1 MLGHRRLGR
10 GTCRQCTPP
19 CVTLPTNPAPSYDSV
34 RGYTNG
40 TLHFGDRDGFDTR
53 TDGTAK
59 KDERGSTLHFGDR
72 DGLKKDGTTRKDG
85 TAKKDERGS
94 TLHVGDRDGLRKD
107 GTAKKDERGSTLP
120 FGARDGLRTT
130 LHFGITDG
138 LIRKRKGTHL
148 RTSSDQRE
156 EKERVDQTSDPP
168 GPDNQPKR
176 PCGTP
181 WRTRPLTTVMSGTD
195 G

>member
-1 MLGHRRLGR
+1 MYS
-10 GTCRQCTPP
+10 TMCNAADEP
-19 CVTLPTNPAPSYDSV
+19 CPLYDSRV
-34 RGYTNG
+34 GYTNG
-40 TLHFGDRDGFDTR
+40 TLHFGDRDG
-53 TDGTAK
+53 
-59 KDERGSTLHFGDR
+59 L
-72 DGLKKDGTTRKDG
+72 RKDG

-94 TLHVGDRDGLRKD
+94 TLPFGARDGLRKD

-148 RTSSDQRE
+148 GTSSDQRE

-168 GPDNQPKR
+168 GPDNQPK
-176 PCGTP
+176 
-181 WRTRPLTTVMSGTD
+181 
-195 G
+195 

>member
-1 MLGHRRLGR
+1 M
-10 GTCRQCTPP
+10 CNAADEP
-19 CVTLPTNPAPSYDSV
+19 CPIYDSRV
-34 RGYTNG
+34 GYTNG
-40 TLHFGDRDGFDTR
+40 TLHFGDRDG
-53 TDGTAK
+53 TAK
-59 KDERGSTLHFGDR
+59 KDERGSTLPFGDR
-72 DGLKKDGTTRKDG
+72 DGLKMDGTIRKDG
-85 TAKKDERGS
+85 TER
-94 TLHVGDRDGLRKD
+94 
-107 GTAKKDERGSTLP
+107 STLP

-156 EKERVDQTSDPP
+156 GKERVDQTSDPP

-176 PCGTP
+176 PCGAP

>member
-1 MLGHRRLGR
+1 M
-10 GTCRQCTPP
+10 CNAADEP
-19 CVTLPTNPAPSYDSV
+19 CPLYDSRV
-34 RGYTNG
+34 GYTNG
-40 TLHFGDRDGFDTR
+40 TLHFGDRDGLR
-53 TDGTAK
+53 KDGTAK

-72 DGLKKDGTTRKDG
+72 DGLEMDGTTGKDGTTRKDG
-85 TAKKDERGS
+85 TER
-94 TLHVGDRDGLRKD
+94 
-107 GTAKKDERGSTLP
+107 STLP

-156 EKERVDQTSDPP
+156 EKERVGQTSDPP

>member
-10 GTCRQCTPP
+10 GTGRQCTPP

-40 TLHFGDRDGFDTR
+40 TLPFGDRDGLR
-53 TDGTAK
+53 KDGTAK

-72 DGLKKDGTTRKDG
+72 DGFDSRKDGTTRKDG
-85 TAKKDERGS
+85 TER
-94 TLHVGDRDGLRKD
+94 
-107 GTAKKDERGSTLP
+107 STLP

-156 EKERVDQTSDPP
+156 EEIEG
-168 GPDNQPKR
+168 GPDLR
-176 PCGTP
+176 STG
-181 WRTRPLTTVMSGTD
+181 SG
-195 G
+195 

>member
-1 MLGHRRLGR
+1 MYS
-10 GTCRQCTPP
+10 TMCNAADEP
-19 CVTLPTNPAPSYDSV
+19 CPLLYDSV

-40 TLHFGDRDGFDTR
+40 TLHFGDRDGTPR
-53 TDGTAK
+53 KDGTAK

-72 DGLKKDGTTRKDG
+72 DGLEMDGTTRKDRTTGKDGTTRKDG
-85 TAKKDERGS
+85 TEC
-94 TLHVGDRDGLRKD
+94 
-107 GTAKKDERGSTLP
+107 STLP

-156 EKERVDQTSDPP
+156 EEERVDQTSDPP

>member
-1 MLGHRRLGR
+1 MYSLCSAASEPHPLHHACSTDHG
-10 GTCRQCTPP
+10 
-19 CVTLPTNPAPSYDSV
+19 V
-34 RGYTNG
+34 GYTNG
-40 TLHFGDRDGFDTR
+40 TLHFGDRDGFDSR
-53 TDGTAK
+53 TNGTT
-59 KDERGSTLHFGDR
+59 G
-72 DGLKKDGTTRKDG
+72 KDGT
-85 TAKKDERGS
+85 ER
-94 TLHVGDRDGLRKD
+94 
-107 GTAKKDERGSTLP
+107 STLP

-156 EKERVDQTSDPP
+156 GKERVHQTSDPP

-181 WRTRPLTTVMSGTD
+181 RRTAC
-195 G
+195 

>member
-1 MLGHRRLGR
+1 MYSM
-10 GTCRQCTPP
+10 CNAADEP
-19 CVTLPTNPAPSYDSV
+19 CPLYDSRV
-34 RGYTNG
+34 GYTNG
-40 TLHFGDRDGFDTR
+40 TLHFGDRDGFDSKEDERGSTLHFGDR
-53 TDGTAK
+53 DGLEMDGTAK

-72 DGLKKDGTTRKDG
+72 DGFDSRKVGTTRKDG
-85 TAKKDERGS
+85 TER
-94 TLHVGDRDGLRKD
+94 
-107 GTAKKDERGSTLP
+107 STLP

-156 EKERVDQTSDPP
+156 GKERVDQTSDPP

>member
-1 MLGHRRLGR
+1 M
-10 GTCRQCTPP
+10 
-19 CVTLPTNPAPSYDSV
+19 LPTNPAPSYHSV
-34 RGYTNG
+34 RGYTHG
-40 TLHFGDRDGFDTR
+40 ALHFGDRDGFDSRKDGTTR
-53 TDGTAK
+53 TDGT
-59 KDERGSTLHFGDR
+59 ER
-72 DGLKKDGTTRKDG
+72 
-85 TAKKDERGS
+85 
-94 TLHVGDRDGLRKD
+94 
-107 GTAKKDERGSTLP
+107 STLP

-156 EKERVDQTSDPP
+156 EKERVDQASDPP

>member
-1 MLGHRRLGR
+1 MRK
-10 GTCRQCTPP
+10 
-19 CVTLPTNPAPSYDSV
+19 
-34 RGYTNG
+34 
-40 TLHFGDRDGFDTR
+40 
-53 TDGTAK
+53 DGTAK

-72 DGLKKDGTTRKDG
+72 DGFDSRKDGTTRKDG
-85 TAKKDERGS
+85 TER
-94 TLHVGDRDGLRKD
+94 
-107 GTAKKDERGSTLP
+107 STLP

-156 EKERVDQTSDPP
+156 GKERVDQTSDPP

>member
-1 MLGHRRLGR
+1 MLGYPRLGR
-10 GTCRQCTPP
+10 GTRPSVHSMCNAADEP
-19 CVTLPTNPAPSYDSV
+19 CPLLYDSV

-40 TLHFGDRDGFDTR
+40 TLHFGDRDG
-53 TDGTAK
+53 TAK
-59 KDERGSTLHFGDR
+59 KDERGSTFHFGDR
-72 DGLKKDGTTRKDG
+72 DGFDSRKDGTTRKDG
-85 TAKKDERGS
+85 TER
-94 TLHVGDRDGLRKD
+94 
-107 GTAKKDERGSTLP
+107 STLP

-156 EKERVDQTSDPP
+156 GKERVDQTSDPP

-181 WRTRPLTTVMSGTD
+181 WRTTC
-195 G
+195 

>member
-1 MLGHRRLGR
+1 MLGYPRFGR
-10 GTCRQCTPP
+10 GTRPP
-19 CVTLPTNPAPSYDSV
+19 VYSMCNAADEPCPLYDSRV
-34 RGYTNG
+34 GYTNG
-40 TLHFGDRDGFDTR
+40 TLHFGDRDGLR
-53 TDGTAK
+53 KDGTTR
-59 KDERGSTLHFGDR
+59 KDGAERSTLPFGDR
-72 DGLKKDGTTRKDG
+72 DGFDSRKDGTTRKDG
-85 TAKKDERGS
+85 TER
-94 TLHVGDRDGLRKD
+94 
-107 GTAKKDERGSTLP
+107 STLP

-148 RTSSDQRE
+148 RTSSDQRG

-181 WRTRPLTTVMSGTD
+181 WRTRPLTTVMSGT
-195 G
+195 GRING